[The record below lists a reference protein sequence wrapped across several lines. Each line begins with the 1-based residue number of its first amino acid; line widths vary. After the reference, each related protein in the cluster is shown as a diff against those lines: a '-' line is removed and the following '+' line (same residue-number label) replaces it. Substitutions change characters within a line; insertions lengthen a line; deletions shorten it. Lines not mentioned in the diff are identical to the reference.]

1 MNEIKRQLDKKMGDT
16 KARSEKL
23 MQSIEN
29 NKLQS
34 PDKKFLS
41 KRYYATFTVFVALLV
56 TLLYI
61 NPFETKAPTT
71 STPTLIGQQEQQ
83 DQSKLNLKNFFK
95 QNGDVAYFVGMN
107 NEYASFKETTTW
119 LSDEYVQ
126 LSIENGAIEKRKIY
140 KITEDAIYLIFE
152 DMPELQGDTEISK
165 DLLDSLTPIS
175 TLLTADLKKMETIA
189 ENDVTYPTELNIPLQ
204 KFENVIQV
212 TNESKDS
219 TVEFYF
225 AENFG
230 LIGQISSFKEGA
242 PIISL
247 LTSINAEPS
256 LELSLPLVNQD
267 TNEKEVVTFEKLIMI
282 DPLLIYHPEFTES
295 TASYTKIYES
305 TRQELGFIEIDLFE
319 QYISLLVV
327 RTGNSVKTI
336 AGSPTRVADWRFSPD
351 QKRLAIYRS
360 EGHNWSNID
369 DYQTDSLTVVRLD
382 ENEMFTESP
391 LNDKELNLYSQ
402 PIITYKWLDNFTLE
416 YTVPDI
422 GNSSFTEAYVDWMK
436 ADNKPTKTI
445 LAEFE

>member
-23 MQSIEN
+23 MQKIEN

-34 PDKKFLS
+34 TDKKSSS
-41 KRYYATFTVFVALLV
+41 KRYYATFTAFVALLV

-71 STPTLIGQQEQQ
+71 STPTITEQQEQ
-83 DQSKLNLKNFFK
+83 DQSKLNLKHFFK

-107 NEYASFKETTTW
+107 NEYAGFKETTTW

-126 LSIENGAIEKRKIY
+126 LSIENGAIEKRKFY
-140 KITEDAIYLIFE
+140 RITEDAIYLIFE
-152 DMPELQGDTEISK
+152 DMPELQGDTEISI

-175 TLLTADLKKMETIA
+175 TLLTADLKKMETID
-189 ENDVTYPTELNIPLQ
+189 ENEVTYPTELNIPLQ

-212 TNESKDS
+212 TNETKDS
-219 TVEFYF
+219 TNEFYF

-230 LIGQISSFKEGA
+230 LIGQISTFNEGA
-242 PIISL
+242 PIISF
-247 LTSINAEPS
+247 LTSINTEPS
-256 LELSLPLVNQD
+256 LELSLPVVNQD
-267 TNEKEVVTFEKLIMI
+267 THEKEVVTFDELIMI

-295 TASYTKIYES
+295 TATYTKIYES
-305 TRQELGFIEIDLFE
+305 PAHELGFIEINLPE
-319 QYISLLVV
+319 QFTSHLVV
-327 RTGNSVKTI
+327 RTGNSVRAI

-351 QKRLAIYRS
+351 QKRVAIYRS
-360 EGHNWSNID
+360 NGHNWRNIN
-369 DYQTDSLTVVRLD
+369 DYQPDSLSIVRLD
-382 ENEMFTESP
+382 EMSMESP

-416 YTVPDI
+416 YTTPDI
-422 GNSSFTEAYVDWMK
+422 GDSPELYVEWMK

>member
-29 NKLQS
+29 NKLQLR
-34 PDKKFLS
+34 DKKSSS
-41 KRYYATFTVFVALLV
+41 KRYYATFTAFVALLV
-56 TLLYI
+56 TFLYI

-71 STPTLIGQQEQQ
+71 LTPTITEQPEQ
-83 DQSKLNLKNFFK
+83 NQSKLNLKNFFK

-140 KITEDAIYLIFE
+140 KITEDAIYLVLE
-152 DMPELQGDTEISK
+152 DMPELQGNTEISI

-175 TLLTADLKKMETIA
+175 ILLTADLKKMQTID
-189 ENDVTYPTELNIPLQ
+189 ENEVTYPTKLNIPLQ
-204 KFENVIQV
+204 KFDNVIQV
-212 TNESKDS
+212 TNETKDS
-219 TVEFYF
+219 TNEFYF

-230 LIGQISSFKEGA
+230 LIGQISTFHEGA
-242 PIISL
+242 PIISF
-247 LTSINAEPS
+247 LTSINSEPS
-256 LELSLPLVNQD
+256 LELSLPVVNQS
-267 TNEKEVVTFEKLIMI
+267 TNEKEVVTFDKLIMI

-295 TASYTKIYES
+295 TATYTKIYES
-305 TRQELGFIEIDLFE
+305 SAHELGFIEINLPE
-319 QYISLLVV
+319 QFTSHLVV
-327 RTGNSVKTI
+327 RTGNSVRAI
-336 AGSPTRVADWRFSPD
+336 AGGHTRVTDWRFSPD
-351 QKRLAIYRS
+351 QKRVAIFS
-360 EGHNWSNID
+360 SNGHNWGDIN
-369 DYQTDSLTVVRLD
+369 DYQTDSLSVIRLD
-382 ENEMFTESP
+382 EMIGESP

-402 PIITYKWLDNFTLE
+402 SIIAYKWLDNFTLE
-416 YTVPDI
+416 YSTPDI
-422 GNSSFTEAYVDWMK
+422 GDSSSPELYVEWMK

>member
-29 NKLQS
+29 NKLQLR
-34 PDKKFLS
+34 DKKSSS
-41 KRYYATFTVFVALLV
+41 KRYYATFTAFVALLV

-71 STPTLIGQQEQQ
+71 LTPTITEQPEQ
-83 DQSKLNLKNFFK
+83 NQSKLNLKNFFK

-107 NEYASFKETTTW
+107 NQYASFKETTTW

-140 KITEDAIYLIFE
+140 KITEDAIYLVLE
-152 DMPELQGDTEISK
+152 DIPELQENTEISI

-175 TLLTADLKKMETIA
+175 TLLTADLKSLETIA
-189 ENDVTYPTELNIPLQ
+189 ENEVTYPTELNIPLQ

-212 TNESKDS
+212 TNETKDS

-230 LIGQISSFKEGA
+230 LIGQISSFKEGS

-256 LELSLPLVNQD
+256 LELSLPVINQD
-267 TNEKEVVTFEKLIMI
+267 TKEKEVVTFEKLFMI

-305 TRQELGFIEIDLFE
+305 TGQELGFIEINLPE
-319 QYISLLVV
+319 QYMSHLVV
-327 RTGNSVKTI
+327 RTGNSLNAI
-336 AGSPTRVADWRFSPD
+336 AAGPTRITDWRLSPD
-351 QKRLAIYRS
+351 QKHVAIYQS
-360 EGHNWSNID
+360 NGHNWKNIN
-369 DYQTDSLTVVRLD
+369 DYQTDSLTVVRFD
-382 ENEMFTESP
+382 ENEIFTVSP
-391 LNDKELNLYSQ
+391 FNDKELNLYSQ
-402 PIITYKWLDNFTLE
+402 PIISYKWLDNFTLE
-416 YTVPDI
+416 FTTPDI
-422 GNSSFTEAYVDWMK
+422 GDSSSPELYVEWMK
-436 ADNKPTKTI
+436 GDNKPTKTI